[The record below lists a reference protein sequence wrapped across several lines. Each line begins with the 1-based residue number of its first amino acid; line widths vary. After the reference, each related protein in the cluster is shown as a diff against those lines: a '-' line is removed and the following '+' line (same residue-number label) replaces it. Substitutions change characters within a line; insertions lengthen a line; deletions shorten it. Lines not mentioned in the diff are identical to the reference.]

1 MKSACLAALALALA
15 ACGPGQ
21 TFCQSKKALLDTTSN
36 TKLKDCPDIKTLY
49 DASSS
54 QMPTGQ
60 ACEDIYAK
68 CTAADKTAL
77 DASSTCLKALPNC
90 ALATASDWV
99 TAALACN
106 PTGLS
111 ADCKLGY

>member
-1 MKSACLAALALALA
+1 MKFACLAAFALALA
-15 ACGPGQ
+15 ACGGGQ
-21 TFCQSKKALLDTTSN
+21 TFCQAKKAALDDASN

-49 DASSS
+49 DQSAS

-68 CTAADKTAL
+68 CTAADKTKL
-77 DASSTCLKALPNC
+77 DTGTTCLKSLPNC
-90 ALATASDWV
+90 TLATASDWV
-99 TAALACN
+99 TSAMACN

-111 ADCKLGY
+111 STCTLGY